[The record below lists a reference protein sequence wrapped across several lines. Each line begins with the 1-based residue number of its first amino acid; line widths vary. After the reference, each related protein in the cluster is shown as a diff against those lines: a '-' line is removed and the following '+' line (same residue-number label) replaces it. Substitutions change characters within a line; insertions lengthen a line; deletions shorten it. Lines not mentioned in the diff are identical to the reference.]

1 MSILCCGMNLTASWL
16 GMQSTVHPHKRR
28 DQVETAK
35 HYWYATL
42 QATYLYSKM
51 WNVWWCRCL
60 VFLRI
65 GQVLSLEAYTP
76 AHDRPNGIAHIN
88 ISEWRVS
95 NHHPA
100 ATHTHTGERAAAESH
115 VHPSQEVEDG
125 TLRTITLFPPLSE
138 STRHPKDRDGIELRV
153 QNGGAYT
160 GTKRGGWDEEGECTK
175 YFRPPPP
182 FSHLRAH
189 KLLCNKGVFSF
200 HYSCNFD
207 DQLSH

>member
-1 MSILCCGMNLTASWL
+1 
-16 GMQSTVHPHKRR
+16 
-28 DQVETAK
+28 
-35 HYWYATL
+35 
-42 QATYLYSKM
+42 M

-138 STRHPKDRDGIELRV
+138 STRHPEDRDGIELRV
-153 QNGGAYT
+153 LNGGAYT

-175 YFRPPPP
+175 YFRPPPFFASESTQVIVQQGCFFLSLFLQLWWP
-182 FSHLRAH
+182 IESLKLNFSCYRFVI
-189 KLLCNKGVFSF
+189 LCMLGYTKWDSGLWQFFLPKRCQVPSTLMLNV
-200 HYSCNFD
+200 
-207 DQLSH
+207 